1 MYRFQFIGIENTN
14 QYEEL
19 IKVFMQPSEYEIV
32 RAGEA
37 QKAPERQAAQG
48 AENADLADFVYE
60 YTGDKDAVKR
70 RLYDDLAALT
80 GKKPK
85 WGILTGIRPVK
96 LAGELQKTSAAG
108 MANMPDGTADGR
120 NTCGVQKILQS
131 DYYLHETKA
140 ALTQEILDYQQKQIG
155 KPKLGSLSVY
165 IGIPF
170 CPTRCLYCSFTSNQ
184 VADSEIDRYLQAL
197 HTEIDACGQM
207 LREGRPAGWEA
218 SHMCTAVGYRPP
230 GWDEK
235 RWPEHY
241 EIESVYFGGGTP
253 TTLNAKQLDE
263 LLTRT
268 EQSFDLSKIREF
280 TVEAGRPDT
289 ITEDKIRVLLDHGVD
304 RISINPQTTKQ
315 KTLDLI
321 GRKHTVEDVYKAFD
335 IAKKCGVP
343 VINTDLIA
351 GLPEESHEDFMKS
364 VREIIDLGA
373 DNITLHTL
381 AVKRAS
387 RLKEMDE
394 NFNYRDELLREEMLN
409 DAHQELR
416 ANGFR
421 PYYLY
426 RQKHTSGNTENTGFC
441 KDDKASIYNIR
452 IMEEAQSILAL
463 GAGGISKVYY
473 PAENRLERVANVS
486 NYQIYIERIDEMINR
501 KRTGGIVSC

>member
-1 MYRFQFIGIENTN
+1 MYNFKFNNVENTS

-19 IKVFMQPSEYEIV
+19 IKEFLQPNEYGEGGDTLLAYDFKGDKEEI
-32 RAGEA
+32 
-37 QKAPERQAAQG
+37 KRQIYR
-48 AENADLADFVYE
+48 DLSG
-60 YTGDKDAVKR
+60 YTGKS
-70 RLYDDLAALT
+70 
-80 GKKPK
+80 PK

-96 LAGELQKTSAAG
+96 LAGELLDRGEDPEQVLK
-108 MANMPDGTADGR
+108 D
-120 NTCGVQKILQS
+120 L
-131 DYYLHETKA
+131 YLVDASKA
-140 ALTQEILDYQQKQIG
+140 ALVRDILDYQREKAG
-155 KPKLGSLSVY
+155 KPGPKSLSVY

-184 VADSEIDRYLQAL
+184 IEQEQMEPYLNALCKEISY
-197 HTEIDACGQM
+197 
-207 LREGRPAGWEA
+207 AG
-218 SHMCTAVGYRPP
+218 TAAKAAGYNV
-230 GWDEK
+230 ETL
-235 RWPEHY
+235 
-241 EIESVYFGGGTP
+241 YFGGGTP
-253 TTLNAKQLDE
+253 TSLSANQLDM
-263 LLTRT
+263 LLTKV
-268 EQSFDLSKIREF
+268 SDAFALGGVREY

-289 ITEDKIRVLLDHGVD
+289 ITEDKLQVLFDHGVD
-304 RISINPQTTKQ
+304 RISINPQSMKQ

-321 GRKHTVEDVYKAFD
+321 GRRHTVEDVYKAFELAWKTG
-335 IAKKCGVP
+335 IE

-351 GLPEESHEDFMKS
+351 GLPEETVDDFKES
-364 VREIIDLGA
+364 LEEIIRLGA
-373 DNITLHTL
+373 GNITLHTL

-387 RLKEMDE
+387 KLKELDE

-409 DAHQELR
+409 DAHQKLR

-441 KDDKASIYNIR
+441 KEDKASIYNIR